1 MIQLALICIKDLAKY
16 FVRILVEHWNLA
28 KLWQL
33 SQRIVEL
40 IIGKVN
46 VFPTILVRFCFFW
59 KKNLISQSKSGFI
72 IKKIGL
78 SPWLANT
85 SWNAV
90 ISPNFLVLKF
100 CGKAQFPHSS
110 GQSAFY
116 VVKEASKFPSIILL
130 VFFDSHLKVKFNKH
144 FLTSRHWL

>member
-40 IIGKVN
+40 IIGKCISN
-46 VFPTILVRFCFFW
+46 YTGTLLFFW